1 MPQDPGQRLQKALA
15 HLGLAS
21 RREAEQ
27 WIRAGRL
34 TVNGQL
40 ATLGTRVRESDQLRL
55 DGRLVRRRPAAAQQA
70 FLLHRSPGE
79 ALSARQQPD
88 TPDHAGATEA
98 VASQDDS
105 PASAGAAHPPRT
117 PLLTRLPR
125 LAGRRFVPVSPMP
138 RVDGGLELVSS
149 DGELAGRLQRAV
161 RRLEAEFSV
170 RIRGELDAAQLER
183 IGTGLLDRGEALEV
197 LSCVASGGESSNR
210 WYALAVRG
218 ASGKDVR
225 QLLERQGALV
235 SRVLRTRLGP
245 LALDRSLARGQ
256 FRRLTSQE
264 LRMLLAPAEV
274 DRAGPAEDSP
284 KEDHPAPTAHRARP
298 TRRSSTA
305 RRSSRR

>member
-1 MPQDPGQRLQKALA
+1 MTHDPGQRLQKALA

-34 TVNGQL
+34 TVNGQV

-79 ALSARQQPD
+79 LLSARPQSESAEHENAMETLAVQDP
-88 TPDHAGATEA
+88 PVAGAPSE
-98 VASQDDS
+98 
-105 PASAGAAHPPRT
+105 PRT
-117 PLLTRLPR
+117 PLLVRLPR

-161 RRLEAEFSV
+161 RRLDAEFSV
-170 RIRGELDAAQLER
+170 RVRGELDTGQLER

-197 LSCVASGGESSNR
+197 LSCVASGGEGSNR
-210 WYALAVRG
+210 WYALALRG

-225 QLLERQGALV
+225 QLVERQGALV

-245 LALDRSLARGQ
+245 LGLDRSLARGQ
-256 FRRLTSQE
+256 FRKLTPQE
-264 LRMLLAPAEV
+264 LKTLLAAAEPDREVPAE
-274 DRAGPAEDSP
+274 
-284 KEDHPAPTAHRARP
+284 KAPQRVQRTSTARRVHGARRNP
-298 TRRSSTA
+298 TA